1 MLRGRLRGE
10 AMKPRRLGRGLDFL
24 LSAPERQEAEAP
36 APQAGVESI
45 ELSKIQSNPWQPRT
59 HFEDEQLES
68 LAQSIRRH
76 GVIQPVVVRKL
87 AGGDFQLV
95 AGERRLLAAKRVG
108 LDRIPAIVRELV
120 DGDMLVVAL
129 VENIQREDL
138 GAVERARAFKRLTD
152 EHGLSH
158 QEIAEAAGLARPT
171 VSNALRLLE
180 LDPAS
185 LAALERGDLT
195 EGHAR
200 ALLAEPDLAARKR
213 LIDRMSNEKIS
224 VRTIEEEVKITES
237 SRPASKR
244 RSGTPDA
251 RMLERQ
257 LSEALGLKVRIEE
270 RGAGGRIVIRYPTLA
285 DFDRVFAKVV
295 GKPPDELEA
304 GAVA

>member
-1 MLRGRLRGE
+1 MLRRETQRGR

-24 LSAPERQEAEAP
+24 LSTPERKE
-36 APQAGVESI
+36 VESAVETI
-45 ELSKIQSNPWQPRT
+45 EVSKIQSNPWQPRT

-68 LAQSIRRH
+68 LSRSISRH

-87 AGGDFQLV
+87 SEGQFQLV
-95 AGERRLLAAKRVG
+95 AGERRLMAAKRAG
-108 LDRIPAIVRELV
+108 LENIPAIIRTLD

-158 QEIAEAAGLARPT
+158 QEIADAAGLARPT

-180 LDPAS
+180 LDEAS
-185 LAALERGDLT
+185 ISALERGEIS

-200 ALLAEPDLAARKR
+200 ALLAEPDIETRKR
-213 LIDRMSNEKIS
+213 LLDRMNQERLS
-224 VRTIEEEVKITES
+224 VRSIEEEVKIRDRKGAAK
-237 SRPASKR
+237 SRRK
-244 RSGTPDA
+244 GTPDA

-257 LSEALGLKVRIEE
+257 LAEALGLKVRIEE
-270 RGAGGRIVIRYPTLA
+270 RGAGGRVVIHYSNLA
-285 DFDRVFAKVV
+285 DFDRAFERIV
-295 GKPPDELEA
+295 GKPPSELEE
-304 GAVA
+304 GATA